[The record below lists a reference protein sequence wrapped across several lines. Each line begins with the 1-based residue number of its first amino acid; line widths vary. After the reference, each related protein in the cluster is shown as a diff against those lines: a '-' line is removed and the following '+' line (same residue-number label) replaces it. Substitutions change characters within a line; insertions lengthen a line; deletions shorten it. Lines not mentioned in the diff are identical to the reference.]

1 LGIGRVYEGTARPG
15 QTVTILA
22 NDGTKRTGK
31 ISKIFT
37 TLGLQRVEVQQAQCG
52 DIVTI
57 AGIPSIFV

>member
-1 LGIGRVYEGTARPG
+1 
-15 QTVTILA
+15 VTILA